1 MAEASEHLDRAGSE
15 PALPLQ
21 RPAPCPSRARL
32 APTGVH
38 SVGPAA
44 DFKTISPRHKESPG
58 EVVFLYE
65 RGSRPRER
73 MVSAQRRWPGKG
85 PGPPLP
91 LPPPAGPS
99 LDEWKTLGPPEPP
112 TCPPP
117 PPPGARAS
125 SRQWPSELSASPK
138 RDKAAPCGKSPG
150 PP

>member
-65 RGSRPRER
+65 RGSG
-73 MVSAQRRWPGKG
+73 QRSETVARKG
-85 PGPPLP
+85 PG
-91 LPPPAGPS
+91 
-99 LDEWKTLGPPEPP
+99 T
-112 TCPPP
+112 T
-117 PPPGARAS
+117 
-125 SRQWPSELSASPK
+125 
-138 RDKAAPCGKSPG
+138 AAPSPTSRSFPG
-150 PP
+150 